1 MKSSSSIYFT
11 AFVANVK
18 KILIAYALRE
28 NNSGST
34 ELARKSHNLC
44 LTCFIVHLLPGA
56 SGENSLLLFGT
67 FWNLLKQKLQP
78 LLYLCLQVGSVM
90 KMPEDESTPEK
101 RTDKIF
107 RQMDKNMDGKL
118 SLEEFIEGAKVC
130 HSFFIKPGHSEIN
143 SSRAIPL
150 LCGCSN
156 VTPRLRRS

>member
-1 MKSSSSIYFT
+1 MNIWLQSSKNCWKLASSLQGNGKSEMKSFLSLYFT
-11 AFVANVK
+11 LFVANVK
-18 KILIAYALRE
+18 KILIAWYALRE

-34 ELARKSHNLC
+34 ELARKSYNLC
-44 LTCFIVHLLPGA
+44 LTCFIVHFLSGA

-78 LLYLCLQVGSVM
+78 LLYWCLQVGSVM

-118 SLEEFIEGAKVC
+118 SLEEFIEVSFAFSFI
-130 HSFFIKPGHSEIN
+130 HSF
-143 SSRAIPL
+143 
-150 LCGCSN
+150 
-156 VTPRLRRS
+156 

>member
-56 SGENSLLLFGT
+56 SGENSLLLLGK

-130 HSFFIKPGHSEIN
+130 HSFFIKSGHSEIN